1 MGSLRIYPG
10 QIMSGK
16 LFIVS
21 TPIGNLKDITLRAI
35 DTLKEVDLIAC
46 EDTRHTKKLLSH
58 YGISTPTTSYFEHN
72 KIKKGEYLVSLLKE
86 DKNVAL
92 VSDSGTPG
100 ISDPGYKI
108 INLAIENEIP
118 VTIIPGPCAFVSAL
132 VLSGMPTDSF
142 IFLGFLS
149 FKGAKRRKQLEALKK
164 EKRTIILYES
174 PHRLVKT
181 LGDILDI
188 LEDREIAI
196 ARELTKMFEEAL
208 RLKVSE
214 AIQHFTKTPPR
225 GEFVLI
231 IKGACCHKDPSA

>member
-1 MGSLRIYPG
+1 
-10 QIMSGK
+10 MSGK
-16 LFIVS
+16 LFIVA

-35 DTLKEVDLIAC
+35 DTLKEVDLVAC

-72 KIKKGEYLVSLLKE
+72 KIRKGEYLIQLLKE
-86 DKNVAL
+86 GKKIAL

-108 INLAIENEIP
+108 INLAIENEVP
-118 VTIIPGPCAFVSAL
+118 VTMVPGACAFVSAL

-142 IFLGFLS
+142 VFQGFLS
-149 FKGAKRRKQLEALKK
+149 FKGAKRRKQLEGLKR

-174 PHRLVKT
+174 PHRLLKT
-181 LGDILDI
+181 LGDIYDI
-188 LEDREIAI
+188 MKEREISI
-196 ARELTKMFEEAL
+196 VRELTKVFEETL
-208 RLKVSE
+208 RLNVSA
-214 AIQHFTKTPPR
+214 AIRHFSEKPPR

-231 IKGACCHKDPSA
+231 IKGETSK

>member
-1 MGSLRIYPG
+1 
-10 QIMSGK
+10 MSGK

-231 IKGACCHKDPSA
+231 IKGACYHKDPSA

>member
-1 MGSLRIYPG
+1 
-10 QIMSGK
+10 MSGK
-16 LFIVS
+16 LFIVA

-58 YGISTPTTSYFEHN
+58 YGISTPTTSYFEYN
-72 KIKKGEYLVSLLKE
+72 KIRKGEYLIRLLKE
-86 DKNVAL
+86 GKHIAL

-108 INLAIENEIP
+108 INLAIENEVP
-118 VTIIPGPCAFVSAL
+118 VTMVPGACAFVSAL

-142 IFLGFLS
+142 VFQGFLS
-149 FKGAKRRKQLEALKK
+149 FKGAKRRKQLGALKK

-181 LGDILDI
+181 LSDILDI
-188 LEDREIAI
+188 LGDREIAVT
-196 ARELTKMFEEAL
+196 RELTKMFEEAL
-208 RLKVSE
+208 RLKVSK

-231 IKGACCHKDPSA
+231 LKGIPK